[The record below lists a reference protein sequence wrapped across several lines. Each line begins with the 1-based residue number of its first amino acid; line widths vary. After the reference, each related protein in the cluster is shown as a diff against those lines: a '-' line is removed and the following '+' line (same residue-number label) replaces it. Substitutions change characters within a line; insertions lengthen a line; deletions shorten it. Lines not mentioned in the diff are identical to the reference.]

1 MIITTDPFLKCLLL
15 IIRSL
20 KIKKYLFK
28 QVYRTSFNFTS
39 PKKQE
44 TTFMKK
50 MNTLLALLFASA
62 GVFAQTTWNVDKN
75 HTNIQ
80 FNVSHMVVSEVNGS
94 FTDFT
99 GAVKSKTDDF
109 NGADVE
115 FTAKVASISTNNEK
129 RDGHLK
135 SDDFFNAEKFPE
147 VKFKGTL
154 VKENGKYVLKGN
166 LTLRD
171 VTKPVTLEVTY
182 GGRVKAFGGE
192 RAGFKIKGKILRKE
206 YGLKF
211 SGALEGGGLIVSDE
225 IEINVK
231 VEIT

>member
-1 MIITTDPFLKCLLL
+1 
-15 IIRSL
+15 
-20 KIKKYLFK
+20 
-28 QVYRTSFNFTS
+28 
-39 PKKQE
+39 
-44 TTFMKK
+44 MKK
-50 MNTLLALLFASA
+50 MNTLFALLFVSA
-62 GVFAQTTWNVDKN
+62 GVFAQTMWNVDKN

-99 GAVKSKTDDF
+99 GAVKSKSDDF

-154 VKENGKYVLKGN
+154 VKENGKYLLKGN

-171 VTKPVTLEVTY
+171 VTKPVTFDVTY
-182 GGRVKAFGGE
+182 GGTVDTGNGVK
-192 RAGFKIKGKILRKE
+192 AGFKLNGKINRLE
-206 YGLKF
+206 YGLKW
-211 SGALEGGGLIVSDE
+211 SNKLANGEMVVGDQ
-225 IEINVK
+225 
-231 VEIT
+231 VEIVCKIELNKAAA